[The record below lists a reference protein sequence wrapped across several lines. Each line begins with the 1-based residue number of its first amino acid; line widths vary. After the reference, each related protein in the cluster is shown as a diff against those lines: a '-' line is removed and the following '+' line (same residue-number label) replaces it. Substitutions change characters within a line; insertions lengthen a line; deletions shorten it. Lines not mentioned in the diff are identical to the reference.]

1 MQLVDCN
8 GKVISKL
15 NCWMVRSMKGLMLCN
30 FETIDWLLSSY
41 AGPLYLVLPSGAY
54 ISGLDFQLLSILHI
68 AGHKKKTVFLQCFGL
83 PPPKTV
89 HWTFFMA
96 IAKLSITG
104 NCSCLNSNDT
114 LDGISGICGTKT
126 TSPVALPVRTVT
138 YKTLG
143 IILLIVCH
151 CKAWVGPGFLKA
163 SLMLQSWGAS
173 YEMEGLLVLQ
183 GYSEIRDSSQFHQT
197 WA

>member
-15 NCWMVRSMKGLMLCN
+15 NCWMVRSMKGLKLCN
-30 FETIDWLLSSY
+30 FETIDDWLLSSY
-41 AGPLYLVLPSGAY
+41 AEPLYLVLPSGAY

-143 IILLIVCH
+143 IILLNCVPLQSL
-151 CKAWVGPGFLKA
+151 GGSRFLKSITDA
-163 SLMLQSWGAS
+163 PILRCKLWNGRSVGVARLF
-173 YEMEGLLVLQ
+173 
-183 GYSEIRDSSQFHQT
+183 RNPR
-197 WA
+197 